1 LLKPA
6 CTKGHTRQTGEV
18 VTITLAKKIVG
29 RTEDARTHP
38 IVGRIAG
45 PGKIRNATG
54 RTTALSE
61 EDVNLETII
70 TKTVEILDKAPTSL
84 RLRQTTPRRIPV
96 RGVEHLTDTLRT
108 VDRPSARKI
117 ARSADTPTGTAMTYL
132 SLRARQ
138 HDK

>member
-6 CTKGHTRQTGEV
+6 CTKGHTRQTGEA

-29 RTEDARTHP
+29 RTEDARTHLV
-38 IVGRIAG
+38 VGRIEG
-45 PGKIRNATG
+45 PEKIRNAIG
-54 RTTALSE
+54 RTTAQSE

-70 TKTVEILDKAPTSL
+70 PTTVEILDKAPTSL
-84 RLRQTTPRRIPV
+84 RLRQTTPLRTPV
-96 RGVEHLTDTLRT
+96 RGVEHPTDTLRT

-117 ARSADTPTGTAMTYL
+117 AHSADIPTGTTMTYL